1 MSMTDVVTV
10 KGNGE
15 PTRGKHPPWQ
25 QGQSGNPAGRPK
37 GSRGKLNED
46 FLHALQVDFKVNGPA
61 AIVEVREQR
70 PHEYLKIIASILPK
84 QIEIKENFG
93 ELDDAQLAIIGAAL
107 DILSRDA
114 SAITIEHFQGDR
126 EAGGSQQAIE
136 LRPVR

>member
-1 MSMTDVVTV
+1 MSMP
-10 KGNGE
+10 GNASASRV
-15 PTRGKHPPWQ
+15 PKQLTPWQ
-25 QGQSGNPAGRPK
+25 KGQSGNPAGRTK
-37 GSRGKLNED
+37 GARNRLNDD
-46 FLHALQVDFKVNGPA
+46 FLLALQADFSTNGPA

-126 EAGGSQQAIE
+126 EAGGAQQAIE

>member
-1 MSMTDVVTV
+1 MSLVDPATTESRVPKQLT
-10 KGNGE
+10 
-15 PTRGKHPPWQ
+15 PWK

-46 FLHALQVDFKVNGPA
+46 FLHALHMDFKANGPA
-61 AIVEVREQR
+61 AIVEVRENR

-114 SAITIEHFQGDR
+114 GSITIEHVARDR
-126 EAGGSQQAIE
+126 EAEVPQQAGS
-136 LRPVR
+136 LRAIR